1 MVNILIWWEV
11 FVQMNK
17 VINLWSFLLDTT
29 NQKIKFRRVK
39 VLLAKSIA
47 IYKWVFKKMYS
58 LRKAKNR
65 KKVNLRY
72 NLQIILPMTLL
83 KI

>member
-1 MVNILIWWEV
+1 
-11 FVQMNK
+11 MNK
-17 VINLWSFLLDTT
+17 VINLWNFLLDTT

-47 IYKWVFKKMYS
+47 IYKAVFKKMYS

-65 KKVNLRY
+65 KKVNLR
-72 NLQIILPMTLL
+72 
-83 KI
+83 

>member
-47 IYKWVFKKMYS
+47 IYKGVFKKMYS